1 MSSNSLKTES
11 IAEKNK
17 RYAIAFEFWSKYQH
31 LTRIDICT
39 KFGFT
44 ESAMRSHMKRYG
56 IKHPRELRDGRE
68 DFKGN
73 DSARK
78 TIVRAVYN
86 MALEQGLSATE
97 ASKMATKNYAS
108 KISRAEIQFYATKFD
123 LPYLREEASF
133 EIGKL
138 CKYA

>member
-1 MSSNSLKTES
+1 MPRNLIKTES
-11 IAEKNK
+11 LSEKHK
-17 RYAIAFEFWSKYQH
+17 RYDIAFQFWAKNTM

-56 IKHPRELRDGRE
+56 IKHPRELNKRP
-68 DFKGN
+68 
-73 DSARK
+73 DSDRK
-78 TIVRAVYN
+78 AIVRDAYN
-86 MALEQGLSATE
+86 MALDQDLSATD
-97 ASKMATKNYAS
+97 ASRWATKMHKA

-123 LPYLREEASF
+123 LPYLREDENF

>member
-1 MSSNSLKTES
+1 MSRNLLKTES

-31 LTRIDICT
+31 LTRVDVCT
-39 KFGFT
+39 KFGIS

-56 IKHPRELRDGRE
+56 VKHPREIKNE
-68 DFKGN
+68 NSEFKKS

-78 TIVRAVYN
+78 KIVRDVYN

-97 ASKMATKNYAS
+97 ASKMATKNYSS

-123 LPYLREEASF
+123 LPYLREEESF